1 VLRPRLS
8 SLRARWGHRQRLG
21 VVGLRTKEFDAE
33 LDAVAELGSG
43 ADEGAATPAAGKTGE
58 FGGGAELTGVGSST
72 SLIRS
77 SDRRGR
83 IGGAIGAIAWAP
95 AGTNGGGG
103 VIGAIGRAP
112 AGTNGGGGAWC
123 LGGEEN
129 AANPHTGRLG
139 LIPTFH

>member
-1 VLRPRLS
+1 
-8 SLRARWGHRQRLG
+8 LG

-95 AGTNGGGG
+95 A
-103 VIGAIGRAP
+103 R
-112 AGTNGGGGAWC
+112 TNGGGGAWC